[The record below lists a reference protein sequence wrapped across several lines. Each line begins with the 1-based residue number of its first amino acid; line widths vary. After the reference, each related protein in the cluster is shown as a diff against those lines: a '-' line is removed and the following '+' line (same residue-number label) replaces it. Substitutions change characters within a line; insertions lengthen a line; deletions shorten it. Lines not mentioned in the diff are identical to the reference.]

1 MEWGKIWRTQFCGWD
16 GDVDFAALAR
26 ELAHVIDGPG
36 IRDDQEAA
44 AWVCQQ
50 IQEAY

>member
-1 MEWGKIWRTQFCGWD
+1 MEWAKVWRTQFCGWD

-26 ELAHVIDGPG
+26 ELAHPTDGTG
-36 IRDDQEAA
+36 SMDDQEAA
-44 AWVCQQ
+44 SWVCEQ

>member
-26 ELAHVIDGPG
+26 ELAHAAERPG
-36 IRDDQEAA
+36 SGDEQEA
-44 AWVCQQ
+44 AWVCRQ